1 MAIIVLIMMAEFK
14 ETRSDFLKQVERE
27 LRESLF
33 QLLAVQY
40 IVSLELSQQVPGWE
54 GGVG

>member
-1 MAIIVLIMMAEFK
+1 MAIIIIMMMMNAEFK

-33 QLLAVQY
+33 QLLAVQ
-40 IVSLELSQQVPGWE
+40 
-54 GGVG
+54 